1 MLHWIGGLQVELVN
15 SGSDS
20 LQIEK
25 IYRSRH
31 NLSKL
36 EWIQFLQSELTEAK
50 KAELLEIKDR
60 IKLQGRPYNPK
71 LDEEYWKVK
80 VSQN

>member
-1 MLHWIGGLQVELVN
+1 MWVLHWIGGLQVELVN

-50 KAELLEIKDR
+50 KSGIT
-60 IKLQGRPYNPK
+60 
-71 LDEEYWKVK
+71 
-80 VSQN
+80 

>member
-1 MLHWIGGLQVELVN
+1 MMWVLHWIGGLQVELVN

-50 KAELLEIKDR
+50 KKRNYLRLKIELSCKGDPTILSLMKSIGK
-60 IKLQGRPYNPK
+60 
-71 LDEEYWKVK
+71 
-80 VSQN
+80 